1 MCVRTH
7 RVILR
12 CFRYRMF
19 PEPAGGYVVATR
31 WCIFTRAI
39 PEITESRWKEEDG
52 KGFVYFPLFS
62 LFLFFFFHFSP
73 VHFLIQPFRPQVE
86 RFAVHTITPP
96 PLASCTKIFIVP
108 DQVTHGYRTTW
119 KVNEPRV
126 YKDFAVSFFFFSSSP
141 PSEMELFVLRTNLR
155 GTNRKIVFYHRDDMK
170 FSRSVVRDWQPFN
183 FTPNQA
189 RDGGKIYFES
199 QNCHKIKRFLSSS
212 FWNIWMVM
220 AYNII

>member
-126 YKDFAVSFFFFSSSP
+126 YKDFAVSFFFFFFFSP
-141 PSEMELFVLRTNLR
+141 L
-155 GTNRKIVFYHRDDMK
+155 
-170 FSRSVVRDWQPFN
+170 
-183 FTPNQA
+183 
-189 RDGGKIYFES
+189 RDGIVCLANKS
-199 QNCHKIKRFLSSS
+199 TRNKSKNRVLSP
-212 FWNIWMVM
+212 WWYEILPVGGPGL
-220 AYNII
+220 ATI

>member
-126 YKDFAVSFFFFSSSP
+126 YKDFAVSFFFFLLLPPPRWNCLSCEQIYAEQIEKSCFITVMIWNSP
-141 PSEMELFVLRTNLR
+141 GRWSGIGNHLISPRIKLEMVEKFISNL
-155 GTNRKIVFYHRDDMK
+155 KIAIR
-170 FSRSVVRDWQPFN
+170 
-183 FTPNQA
+183 
-189 RDGGKIYFES
+189 
-199 QNCHKIKRFLSSS
+199 
-212 FWNIWMVM
+212 
-220 AYNII
+220 